1 MMAGPCRQ
9 TKDGPEC
16 SGPSL
21 ARRPVESRAEL
32 LRLSEVDGDG
42 LAVVRPLSLVNFQI
56 VRFRIVVE
64 PGLIGN
70 FDSLSPGLF
79 SQDNHVSAV
88 FALTSS
94 VVNELEE
101 QSNHVSAVFLLISS
115 VSNEL

>member
-42 LAVVRPLSLVNFQI
+42 LAVVRPLSLVNLI
-56 VRFRIVVE
+56 AMRISRPNLPPYPIGYERGVVAYFIA
-64 PGLIGN
+64 GLTR
-70 FDSLSPGLF
+70 
-79 SQDNHVSAV
+79 A
-88 FALTSS
+88 
-94 VVNELEE
+94 
-101 QSNHVSAVFLLISS
+101 
-115 VSNEL
+115 

>member
-1 MMAGPCRQ
+1 MIAGPCRQ

-16 SGPSL
+16 SGPPL
-21 ARRPVESRAEL
+21 ARRPIESRAK
-32 LRLSEVDGDG
+32 
-42 LAVVRPLSLVNFQI
+42 
-56 VRFRIVVE
+56 
-64 PGLIGN
+64 
-70 FDSLSPGLF
+70 PGLF

-115 VSNEL
+115 ASNEL